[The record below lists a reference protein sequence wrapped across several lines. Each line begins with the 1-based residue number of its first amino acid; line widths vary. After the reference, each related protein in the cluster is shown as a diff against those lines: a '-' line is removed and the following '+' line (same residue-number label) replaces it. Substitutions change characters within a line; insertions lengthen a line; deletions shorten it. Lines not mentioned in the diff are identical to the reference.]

1 MYCCTSIEYILLLI
15 VHIFCNVME
24 QVRIERVHF
33 FRKNN
38 YHLFTLLA
46 LLVLTLTACGAA
58 SGENNTPSATSTEV
72 AATASPAPTSPSQTD
87 EVPAELVEDTRAA
100 LAAHLEVEES
110 ALTLARAEAR
120 DWADS
125 ALGCPAEGQMYLQ
138 VITPGYLLEFRDTP
152 GQTYPVHTNES
163 GEQLILCQ
171 DEQPVQLSGADD
183 SDAELPVDD
192 TPVPASRS
200 TVTPVSEAEEAPVI
214 DDVPP
219 AILDSARQ
227 ALADHLAVAPED
239 LTLTGA
245 EARDWSDSS
254 LGCPEPGT
262 PYLQVITP
270 GYLLEFSDAQGQTYA
285 IHTSDTGEP
294 LILCENEQP
303 LMLPLP

>member
-1 MYCCTSIEYILLLI
+1 M
-15 VHIFCNVME
+15 
-24 QVRIERVHF
+24 HF

-38 YHLFTLLA
+38 YHLVALLA

-72 AATASPAPTSPSQTD
+72 AATASPVPTSTSQTD
-87 EVPAELVEDTRAA
+87 EVPAGLVEDTRAA

-120 DWADS
+120 DWSDS

-138 VITPGYLLEFRDTP
+138 VITPGYLLEFSDAP
-152 GQTYPVHTNES
+152 DQTYPVHTTEA

-171 DEQPVQLSGADD
+171 DEQPVQLTSADG
-183 SDAELPVDD
+183 SDAELPTGD

-200 TVTPVSEAEEAPVI
+200 TVTPGSEAEEAEEAEEAPVM

-270 GYLLEFSDAQGQTYA
+270 GYLLEFSDTQGQTYA

-303 LMLPLP
+303 TMLPMP